1 MFAPPPGELAPPP
14 RGIPGSATE
23 SDTDND
29 AAEPQ
34 PSTSGS
40 CVNKKAKNK
49 EENIVNVLNEQQ
61 LYFICIKTFLFL

>member
-1 MFAPPPGELAPPP
+1 M
-14 RGIPGSATE
+14 TQ
-23 SDTDND
+23 SDTDDD

-49 EENIVNVLNEQQ
+49 GETIVNVLNEEQ
-61 LYFICIKTFLFL
+61 LYFYMY